1 MKIAILGLG
10 TVGSGVKHI
19 VENAKTNYT
28 NDIQI
33 SHILIR
39 KGKTKTLPI
48 MCDDIQEI
56 VEDEEVD
63 AVIETMGGIE
73 PAHTYILQALKHKKH
88 VVTANKA
95 VVALYLKEFTKCARK
110 NNVQFRYE
118 ASVGG
123 GIPWIEGLSKAMR
136 IDEIHKFYGIF
147 NGTSNFILDHMER
160 YHASF
165 NDILKQAQELGYAE
179 ADPSA
184 DIDGLDIAN
193 KLCISASLAY
203 NMHIPN
209 NFPVF
214 GIRNITKV
222 DIEYFSSL
230 QLHVRLIAKAAG
242 TNAIYACFVEP
253 SLFTK
258 AALESTCQDN
268 FNLITLYGE
277 TIGCL
282 AFYGPGAGKL
292 PTANAVVQDLIDIK
306 EQIPGTSLSLTND
319 KVYDSSLCYCDYILR
334 VHKDAYPYIQ
344 HPYETHLY
352 KQQEYLHLHHIPS
365 YEMHK
370 IMQKLLTID
379 HQAFMVSIHE
389 SEATL

>member
-136 IDEIHKFYGIF
+136 IDEIHKF

-214 GIRNITKV
+214 GIRNTTKV

-242 TNAIYACFVEP
+242 TNATYACFVEP

-292 PTANAVVQDLIDIK
+292 PTANAIVQDLIDIK